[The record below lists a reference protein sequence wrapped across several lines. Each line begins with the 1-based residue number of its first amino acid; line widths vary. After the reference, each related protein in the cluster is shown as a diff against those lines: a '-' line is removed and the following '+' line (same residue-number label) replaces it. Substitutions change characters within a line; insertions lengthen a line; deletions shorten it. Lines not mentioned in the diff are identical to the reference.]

1 MAERCLIKLLARKN
15 GLPDCDDACLSDE
28 DSVCPHSGNDT
39 LFPKK
44 QVPGVVFDSS
54 SADAIPHTE
63 ANDSAS
69 Q

>member
-1 MAERCLIKLLARKN
+1 MAERCQIKLLARKN
-15 GLPDCDDACLSDE
+15 GLPDCYDACLSDE

-44 QVPGVVFDSS
+44 QIPEIVHDPSSTGPAPDS
-54 SADAIPHTE
+54 E
-63 ANDSAS
+63 AGDSKS